1 MFTCSIWQTHLWQP
15 FVRERVLIESLAWI
29 DKQAVTFAEGIH
41 ELGEPGWHVNVHG
54 YTTQPRQ
61 DCTWENHPATIDIQF
76 MITGEEAIDVAPV
89 GELGGRVSLDAGT
102 DTEKFSDIGVA
113 HSTVVL
119 RSGDFL
125 VLLPGEAHRP
135 KVAVHE
141 PSALR
146 KLVVKVPARLVG
158 Q

>member
-15 FVRERVLIESLAWI
+15 FVRERVLIESLAWF
-29 DKQAVTFAEGIH
+29 DKQGVTFAEGIH
-41 ELGEPGWHVNVHG
+41 ELGEPGWYVNVHG

-89 GELGGRVSLDAGT
+89 GELGGRVSFDAGT
-102 DTEKFSDIGVA
+102 DTEKFADIGVA
-113 HSTVVL
+113 HSTVIL